1 MNIKIKNSGS
11 MLSMLNG
18 KPIVHKDYIV
28 DVDSKRE
35 KGKKVMGMFNDNGI
49 VNKIDE
55 DTLQSYMKKMSFKNQ
70 SLFDILKQ
78 EHGLLNKMLPIPNK
92 MATLTSATL
101 RPAMLRPATLRPATL
116 RPATL
121 RPATLIPKKLFSSKE
136 KTKKRALPHNGISSK
151 IFNFS
156 TLNSIAE
163 TAPNP
168 NPNPNPKL
176 SHKMHTRKKRRR
188 NRTRKRTRN
197 KKLFK

>member
-28 DVDSKRE
+28 DVDSNRE
-35 KGKKVMGMFNDNGI
+35 KGKKIMGMFNDNGI
-49 VNKIDE
+49 VNKIEE
-55 DTLQSYMKKMSFKNQ
+55 DTLQGYMKKMSSKNL

-78 EHGLLNKMLPIPNK
+78 EHGLVNKALTIPKK
-92 MATLTSATL
+92 MATLVSATL
-101 RPAMLRPATLRPATL
+101 MPATLV
-116 RPATL
+116 
-121 RPATLIPKKLFSSKE
+121 PKKLFGSKSKE
-136 KTKKRALPHNGISSK
+136 KTKKRALPYNGISSK

-156 TLNSIAE
+156 TLNAIAE

-168 NPNPNPKL
+168 NPIINPKL

-188 NRTRKRTRN
+188 NRTHKRKRA
-197 KKLFK
+197 KK

>member
-35 KGKKVMGMFNDNGI
+35 KGKKIMGMFNDNGI
-49 VNKIDE
+49 VNKIEE
-55 DTLQSYMKKMSFKNQ
+55 DTLQGYMKKMSSKNQ

-78 EHGLLNKMLPIPNK
+78 EHGVVNKALTIPKK
-92 MATLTSATL
+92 MATL
-101 RPAMLRPATLRPATL
+101 M
-116 RPATL
+116 
-121 RPATLIPKKLFSSKE
+121 PKKLFGSNSKE

-151 IFNFS
+151 LFNFS
-156 TLNSIAE
+156 ALNAIAE
-163 TAPNP
+163 TA
-168 NPNPNPKL
+168 PNPNPKL

-188 NRTRKRTRN
+188 NRTHKRKRA
-197 KKLFK
+197 KK

>member
-28 DVDSKRE
+28 DVDSNRE
-35 KGKKVMGMFNDNGI
+35 KGKKIMGMFNDNGI
-49 VNKIDE
+49 VNKIEE
-55 DTLQSYMKKMSFKNQ
+55 DTLQGYMKKMSSKNL

-78 EHGLLNKMLPIPNK
+78 EHGLVNKALTIPK
-92 MATLTSATL
+92 KIGTLVSATL
-101 RPAMLRPATLRPATL
+101 MPATLM
-116 RPATL
+116 
-121 RPATLIPKKLFSSKE
+121 PKKLFGSKSKE

-156 TLNSIAE
+156 TLNAIAE

-168 NPNPNPKL
+168 NPIINPKL
-176 SHKMHTRKKRRR
+176 THKMHTRKKRRR
-188 NRTRKRTRN
+188 NRTHKRKRN
-197 KKLFK
+197 KK

>member
-78 EHGLLNKMLPIPNK
+78 EHGLVNKMLPITNK
-92 MATLTSATL
+92 MATLVSATLRPATL
-101 RPAMLRPATLRPATL
+101 RPAMLRPAM
-116 RPATL
+116 
-121 RPATLIPKKLFSSKE
+121 LIPNKLFSSKE

-168 NPNPNPKL
+168 NPNPKL

-197 KKLFK
+197 KK

>member
-28 DVDSKRE
+28 DVDSNRE
-35 KGKKVMGMFNDNGI
+35 KGKKIMGMFNDNGI
-49 VNKIDE
+49 VNKIEE
-55 DTLQSYMKKMSFKNQ
+55 DTLQGYMKKMSSKNL

-78 EHGLLNKMLPIPNK
+78 EHGVVNKALTIPKK
-92 MATLTSATL
+92 MATLVSATL
-101 RPAMLRPATLRPATL
+101 KPATLKPATL
-116 RPATL
+116 M
-121 RPATLIPKKLFSSKE
+121 PKKLFGSKSKE
-136 KTKKRALPHNGISSK
+136 KTKKRALPYNGISSK

-156 TLNSIAE
+156 TLNAIAE

-168 NPNPNPKL
+168 NPIINPKL

>member
-35 KGKKVMGMFNDNGI
+35 KGKKIMGMFNDNGI
-49 VNKIDE
+49 VNKIEE
-55 DTLQSYMKKMSFKNQ
+55 DTLQGYMKKMSSKNQ

-78 EHGLLNKMLPIPNK
+78 EHGVVNKALSIPKK
-92 MATLTSATL
+92 MATL
-101 RPAMLRPATLRPATL
+101 M
-116 RPATL
+116 
-121 RPATLIPKKLFSSKE
+121 PKKLFGSKSKE

-151 IFNFS
+151 LFNFS
-156 TLNSIAE
+156 ALNAIAE
-163 TAPNP
+163 TA
-168 NPNPNPKL
+168 PNPNPKL

-188 NRTRKRTRN
+188 NRTHKRKRA
-197 KKLFK
+197 KK

>member
-35 KGKKVMGMFNDNGI
+35 KGKKIMGMFNDNGI
-49 VNKIDE
+49 VNKIEE
-55 DTLQSYMKKMSFKNQ
+55 DTLQGYMKKMSSKNQ

-78 EHGLLNKMLPIPNK
+78 EHGVVNKALTIPKK
-92 MATLTSATL
+92 MATL
-101 RPAMLRPATLRPATL
+101 M
-116 RPATL
+116 
-121 RPATLIPKKLFSSKE
+121 PKKLFGSKSKE

-151 IFNFS
+151 LFNFS
-156 TLNSIAE
+156 ALNAIAE
-163 TAPNP
+163 TAP

-188 NRTRKRTRN
+188 NRTHKRKRA
-197 KKLFK
+197 KK

>member
-78 EHGLLNKMLPIPNK
+78 EHGLVNKMLPITKK

-101 RPAMLRPATLRPATL
+101 R
-116 RPATL
+116 
-121 RPATLIPKKLFSSKE
+121 PKKLFSSKE

-168 NPNPNPKL
+168 NPNPNPNPKL

>member
-1 MNIKIKNSGS
+1 
-11 MLSMLNG
+11 
-18 KPIVHKDYIV
+18 
-28 DVDSKRE
+28 
-35 KGKKVMGMFNDNGI
+35 

-78 EHGLLNKMLPIPNK
+78 EHGLLNKMLPIPKK
-92 MATLTSATL
+92 MAMLTSATL
-101 RPAMLRPATLRPATL
+101 RPATLRPTTL

>member
-35 KGKKVMGMFNDNGI
+35 KGKKIMGMFNDNGI
-49 VNKIDE
+49 VNKIEE
-55 DTLQSYMKKMSFKNQ
+55 DTLQGYMKKMSSKNQ

-78 EHGLLNKMLPIPNK
+78 EHGVVNKALTIPKK
-92 MATLTSATL
+92 MATL
-101 RPAMLRPATLRPATL
+101 M
-116 RPATL
+116 
-121 RPATLIPKKLFSSKE
+121 PKKLFGSKSKE

-151 IFNFS
+151 LFNFS
-156 TLNSIAE
+156 ALNAIAE
-163 TAPNP
+163 TA
-168 NPNPNPKL
+168 PNPNPKL

-188 NRTRKRTRN
+188 NRTHKRKRA
-197 KKLFK
+197 KK

>member
-28 DVDSKRE
+28 DVDSNRE
-35 KGKKVMGMFNDNGI
+35 KGKKIIGMFNDNGK
-49 VNKIDE
+49 VNKIEE
-55 DTLQSYMKKMSFKNQ
+55 DTLQGYMKKMSSKNL

-78 EHGLLNKMLPIPNK
+78 EHGLVNKALTIPKK
-92 MATLTSATL
+92 MATLVSATL
-101 RPAMLRPATLRPATL
+101 KPATLKPATL
-116 RPATL
+116 M
-121 RPATLIPKKLFSSKE
+121 PKKLFGSKSKE

-156 TLNSIAE
+156 TLNAIAE

-168 NPNPNPKL
+168 NPIPKL

-188 NRTRKRTRN
+188 NRTHKRKRN
-197 KKLFK
+197 KK

>member
-35 KGKKVMGMFNDNGI
+35 KGKKIMGMFNDNGI
-49 VNKIDE
+49 VNKIEE
-55 DTLQSYMKKMSFKNQ
+55 DTLQGYMKKMSSKNQ

-78 EHGLLNKMLPIPNK
+78 EHGVVNKALTIPKK
-92 MATLTSATL
+92 MATL
-101 RPAMLRPATLRPATL
+101 M
-116 RPATL
+116 
-121 RPATLIPKKLFSSKE
+121 PKKLFGSKSKE

-151 IFNFS
+151 LFNFS
-156 TLNSIAE
+156 ALNAIAE
-163 TAPNP
+163 TA
-168 NPNPNPKL
+168 PNPNPKL

-188 NRTRKRTRN
+188 NRTHKRKRN
-197 KKLFK
+197 KK

>member
-78 EHGLLNKMLPIPNK
+78 EHGLLNKMLPIPKK

-101 RPAMLRPATLRPATL
+101 RPATLTS
-116 RPATL
+116 
-121 RPATLIPKKLFSSKE
+121 ATLIPKKLFSSKE

-168 NPNPNPKL
+168 NPNPKL

>member
-35 KGKKVMGMFNDNGI
+35 KGKKIMGMFNDNGI
-49 VNKIDE
+49 VNKIEE
-55 DTLQSYMKKMSFKNQ
+55 DTLQGYMKKMSSKNQ

-78 EHGLLNKMLPIPNK
+78 EHGVVNKALTIPKK
-92 MATLTSATL
+92 MATL
-101 RPAMLRPATLRPATL
+101 M
-116 RPATL
+116 
-121 RPATLIPKKLFSSKE
+121 PKKLFGSKSKE

-151 IFNFS
+151 LFNFS
-156 TLNSIAE
+156 ALNAIAE

-168 NPNPNPKL
+168 NPNINPKL

-188 NRTRKRTRN
+188 NRTHKRKRA
-197 KKLFK
+197 KK

>member
-35 KGKKVMGMFNDNGI
+35 KGKKIMGMFNDNGI
-49 VNKIDE
+49 VNKIEE
-55 DTLQSYMKKMSFKNQ
+55 DTLQGYMKKMSSKNQ

-78 EHGLLNKMLPIPNK
+78 EHGVVNKALTIPKK
-92 MATLTSATL
+92 MATLVSATL
-101 RPAMLRPATLRPATL
+101 M
-116 RPATL
+116 
-121 RPATLIPKKLFSSKE
+121 PKKLFGSKSKE

-151 IFNFS
+151 LFNFS
-156 TLNSIAE
+156 ALNAIAE

-168 NPNPNPKL
+168 NPNINPKL

-188 NRTRKRTRN
+188 NRTHKRKRA
-197 KKLFK
+197 KK

>member
-35 KGKKVMGMFNDNGI
+35 KGKKIMGMFNDNGI
-49 VNKIDE
+49 VNKIEE
-55 DTLQSYMKKMSFKNQ
+55 DTLQGYMKKMSSKNQ

-78 EHGLLNKMLPIPNK
+78 EHGVVNKALTIPKK
-92 MATLTSATL
+92 MATLVSATL
-101 RPAMLRPATLRPATL
+101 KPATLMPATL
-116 RPATL
+116 KPATL
-121 RPATLIPKKLFSSKE
+121 MPATLMPATLMPKKLFGSKSKE

-151 IFNFS
+151 LFNFS
-156 TLNSIAE
+156 ALNAIAE

-168 NPNPNPKL
+168 NPNINPKL

-188 NRTRKRTRN
+188 NRTHKRKRN
-197 KKLFK
+197 KK

>member
-35 KGKKVMGMFNDNGI
+35 KGKKIMGMFNDNGI
-49 VNKIDE
+49 VNKIEE
-55 DTLQSYMKKMSFKNQ
+55 DTLQGYMKKMSSKNQ

-78 EHGLLNKMLPIPNK
+78 EHGVVNKALTIPKK
-92 MATLTSATL
+92 MATL
-101 RPAMLRPATLRPATL
+101 M
-116 RPATL
+116 
-121 RPATLIPKKLFSSKE
+121 PKKLFGSKSKE

-151 IFNFS
+151 LFNFS
-156 TLNSIAE
+156 ALNAIAE
-163 TAPNP
+163 TAP

-188 NRTRKRTRN
+188 NRTHKRKRN
-197 KKLFK
+197 KK

>member
-28 DVDSKRE
+28 DVDSNRE
-35 KGKKVMGMFNDNGI
+35 KGKKIMGMFNDNGI
-49 VNKIDE
+49 VNKIEE
-55 DTLQSYMKKMSFKNQ
+55 DTLQGYMKKMSSKNL

-78 EHGLLNKMLPIPNK
+78 EHGVVNKALTIPKK
-92 MATLTSATL
+92 MATLVSATL
-101 RPAMLRPATLRPATL
+101 KPATLM
-116 RPATL
+116 
-121 RPATLIPKKLFSSKE
+121 PKKLFGSNSKE

-151 IFNFS
+151 LFNFS
-156 TLNSIAE
+156 ALNAIAE

-168 NPNPNPKL
+168 NPIINPKL

-188 NRTRKRTRN
+188 NRTHKRKRA
-197 KKLFK
+197 KK

>member
-78 EHGLLNKMLPIPNK
+78 EHGVLNKMLPITKK
-92 MATLTSATL
+92 MATLTS
-101 RPAMLRPATLRPATL
+101 ATL

-168 NPNPNPKL
+168 NPKL

>member
-78 EHGLLNKMLPIPNK
+78 EHGLVNKMLPITKK
-92 MATLTSATL
+92 MATLVS
-101 RPAMLRPATLRPATL
+101 ATL

-168 NPNPNPKL
+168 NPNPNPNPKL
-176 SHKMHTRKKRRR
+176 SHKMHTCKKRRR

-197 KKLFK
+197 KK

>member
-28 DVDSKRE
+28 DVDSNRE
-35 KGKKVMGMFNDNGI
+35 KGKKIMGMFNDNGK
-49 VNKIDE
+49 VNKIEE
-55 DTLQSYMKKMSFKNQ
+55 DTLQGYMKKMSSKNQ

-78 EHGLLNKMLPIPNK
+78 EHGLVNKALTIPKK
-92 MATLTSATL
+92 MATLMPATL
-101 RPAMLRPATLRPATL
+101 MPAMLKPAMLK
-116 RPATL
+116 
-121 RPATLIPKKLFSSKE
+121 PKKFFSSKSKE

-156 TLNSIAE
+156 TLNAIAE

-168 NPNPNPKL
+168 NPNPKL
-176 SHKMHTRKKRRR
+176 RHMMHTRKKRRR
-188 NRTRKRTRN
+188 TRTHKRKRI
-197 KKLFK
+197 KK

>member
-28 DVDSKRE
+28 DVDSNRE
-35 KGKKVMGMFNDNGI
+35 KGKKIMGMFNDNGI
-49 VNKIDE
+49 VNKIEE
-55 DTLQSYMKKMSFKNQ
+55 DTLQGYMKKMSSKNL

-78 EHGLLNKMLPIPNK
+78 EHGLVNKALTIPKK
-92 MATLTSATL
+92 MATLTSAAL
-101 RPAMLRPATLRPATL
+101 KPATLMPATL
-116 RPATL
+116 M
-121 RPATLIPKKLFSSKE
+121 PKKLFGSKSKE

-156 TLNSIAE
+156 TLNAIAE

-168 NPNPNPKL
+168 NPIINPKL

-188 NRTRKRTRN
+188 NRTHKRKRA
-197 KKLFK
+197 KK

>member
-35 KGKKVMGMFNDNGI
+35 KGKKIMGMFNDNGI
-49 VNKIDE
+49 VNKIEE
-55 DTLQSYMKKMSFKNQ
+55 DTLQGYMKKMSSKNQ

-78 EHGLLNKMLPIPNK
+78 EHGVVNKALTIPKK
-92 MATLTSATL
+92 MATL
-101 RPAMLRPATLRPATL
+101 M
-116 RPATL
+116 
-121 RPATLIPKKLFSSKE
+121 PKKLFGSKSKE

-151 IFNFS
+151 LFNFS
-156 TLNSIAE
+156 ALNAIAE

-168 NPNPNPKL
+168 NPIINPKL

-188 NRTRKRTRN
+188 NRTHKRKRA
-197 KKLFK
+197 KK

>member
-101 RPAMLRPATLRPATL
+101 RPATLTS
-116 RPATL
+116 
-121 RPATLIPKKLFSSKE
+121 ATLIPKKLFSSKE

-168 NPNPNPKL
+168 NPNPKL

>member
-35 KGKKVMGMFNDNGI
+35 KGKKIMGMFNDNGI
-49 VNKIDE
+49 VNKIEE
-55 DTLQSYMKKMSFKNQ
+55 DTLQGYMKKMSSKNQ

-78 EHGLLNKMLPIPNK
+78 EHGVVNKALTIPKK
-92 MATLTSATL
+92 MATLVSATL
-101 RPAMLRPATLRPATL
+101 KPATLM
-116 RPATL
+116 
-121 RPATLIPKKLFSSKE
+121 PKKLFSSKSKE
-136 KTKKRALPHNGISSK
+136 KTKKRALPYNGISSK

-156 TLNSIAE
+156 DLNAIAE

-168 NPNPNPKL
+168 NPKL
-176 SHKMHTRKKRRR
+176 NHKMHTRKKRRR
-188 NRTRKRTRN
+188 NRTHKRKRA
-197 KKLFK
+197 KKY

>member
-28 DVDSKRE
+28 DVDSNRE
-35 KGKKVMGMFNDNGI
+35 KGKKIIGMFNDNGK
-49 VNKIDE
+49 VNKIEE
-55 DTLQSYMKKMSFKNQ
+55 DTLQGYMKKMSSKNL

-78 EHGLLNKMLPIPNK
+78 EHGLVNKALTIPK
-92 MATLTSATL
+92 KIGTLT
-101 RPAMLRPATLRPATL
+101 PAALMPATLMPATL
-116 RPATL
+116 M
-121 RPATLIPKKLFSSKE
+121 PKKLFGSKSKE

-156 TLNSIAE
+156 TLNAIAE

-168 NPNPNPKL
+168 NPIINPKL

-188 NRTRKRTRN
+188 NRTHKRKRN
-197 KKLFK
+197 KK

>member
-28 DVDSKRE
+28 DVDSNRE
-35 KGKKVMGMFNDNGI
+35 KGKKIMGMFNDNGI
-49 VNKIDE
+49 VNKIEE
-55 DTLQSYMKKMSFKNQ
+55 DTLQGYMKKMSSKNQ

-78 EHGLLNKMLPIPNK
+78 EHGVVNKALTIPKK
-92 MATLTSATL
+92 MATLVSATL
-101 RPAMLRPATLRPATL
+101 M
-116 RPATL
+116 
-121 RPATLIPKKLFSSKE
+121 PKKLFGSNSKE

-151 IFNFS
+151 LFNFS
-156 TLNSIAE
+156 ALNAIAE

-168 NPNPNPKL
+168 NPNINPKL

-188 NRTRKRTRN
+188 NRTHKRKRA
-197 KKLFK
+197 KK

>member
-28 DVDSKRE
+28 DVDSNRE
-35 KGKKVMGMFNDNGI
+35 KGKKIMGMFNDNGI
-49 VNKIDE
+49 VNKIEE
-55 DTLQSYMKKMSFKNQ
+55 DTLQGYMKKMSSKNQ

-78 EHGLLNKMLPIPNK
+78 EHGVVNKALTIPKK
-92 MATLTSATL
+92 MATLK
-101 RPAMLRPATLRPATL
+101 PAALKPATLM
-116 RPATL
+116 
-121 RPATLIPKKLFSSKE
+121 PKKLFGSKSKE
-136 KTKKRALPHNGISSK
+136 KTKKRALPYNGISSK

-156 TLNSIAE
+156 TLNAIAE

-168 NPNPNPKL
+168 NPIINPKL

-188 NRTRKRTRN
+188 NRTHKRKRN
-197 KKLFK
+197 KK

>member
-35 KGKKVMGMFNDNGI
+35 KGKKIMGMFNDNGI
-49 VNKIDE
+49 VNKIEE
-55 DTLQSYMKKMSFKNQ
+55 DTLQGYMKKMSSKNQ

-78 EHGLLNKMLPIPNK
+78 EHGLVNKALTIPKK
-92 MATLTSATL
+92 MATLVSATL
-101 RPAMLRPATLRPATL
+101 KPATLM
-116 RPATL
+116 
-121 RPATLIPKKLFSSKE
+121 PKKLFGSKSKE

-151 IFNFS
+151 LFNFS
-156 TLNSIAE
+156 ALNAIAE

-168 NPNPNPKL
+168 NPNINPKL

-188 NRTRKRTRN
+188 NRTHKRKRN
-197 KKLFK
+197 KK